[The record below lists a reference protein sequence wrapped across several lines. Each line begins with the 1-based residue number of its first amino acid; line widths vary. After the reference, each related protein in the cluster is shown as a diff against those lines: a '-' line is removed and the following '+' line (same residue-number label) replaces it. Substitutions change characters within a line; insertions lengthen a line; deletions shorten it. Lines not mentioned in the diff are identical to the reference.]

1 MKKIIIL
8 LCLLFSLNSFS
19 QYVNAELHFL
29 NGTVKTGLAEINI
42 FNDKIKFKEHKKAKR
57 ISYNHK
63 DISRLLLKRDTLV
76 SEFRYKKAKGRR
88 APRLL
93 ELISEHENVSLYAE
107 IVETRLYGGLITL
120 LLKVPNKVTFTY
132 YIVKNKGKDAIYFG
146 DTDLTGHRRF
156 KEITRKHLTD
166 CPDLI
171 EKIKKREYKVKHA
184 PEVVKYYNEKCYN
197 K

>member
-1 MKKIIIL
+1 M
-8 LCLLFSLNSFS
+8 
-19 QYVNAELHFL
+19 AD
-29 NGTVKTGLAEINI
+29 LAI
-42 FNDKIKFKEHKKAKR
+42 FNNKIRFKEHKKAKR
-57 ISYNHK
+57 VSYNHK
-63 DISRLLLKRDTLV
+63 DISRLILKRDTLV

-88 APRLL
+88 APMLL

-107 IVETRLYGGLITL
+107 IVETRLYGLLGL
-120 LLKVPNKVTFTY
+120 LLKVPNKITFTY
-132 YIVKNKGKDAIYFG
+132 YIVKNQGKNAIYFG

-166 CPDLI
+166 CPNLI

-184 PEVVKYYNEKCYN
+184 PEVVNYYNEKCYN